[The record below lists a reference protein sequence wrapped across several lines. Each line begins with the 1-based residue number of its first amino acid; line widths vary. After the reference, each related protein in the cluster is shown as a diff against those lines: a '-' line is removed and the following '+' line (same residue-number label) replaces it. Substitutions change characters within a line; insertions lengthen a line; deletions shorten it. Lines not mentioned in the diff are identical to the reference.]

1 MLAVWVGN
9 FDGRR
14 NPAFIGRTCA
24 GPLLFQMIDSM
35 RLQSRSRP
43 PPIAPGSGVEMTAR
57 TGKPPQIAA
66 PREALHWHPAPGV
79 HHLKALDD
87 RGRSSTCKVTLQ
99 TVAAK

>member
-1 MLAVWVGN
+1 
-9 FDGRR
+9 
-14 NPAFIGRTCA
+14 
-24 GPLLFQMIDSM
+24 
-35 RLQSRSRP
+35 
-43 PPIAPGSGVEMTAR
+43 MTAR

-87 RGRSSTCKVTLQ
+87 RGRSSACKVTLQ

>member
-9 FDGRR
+9 FDGRLK
-14 NPAFIGRTCA
+14 PAFIGRTCA

-43 PPIAPGSGVEMTAR
+43 P
-57 TGKPPQIAA
+57 QIAA

-79 HHLKALDD
+79 HHLTALDD
-87 RGRSSTCKVTLQ
+87 RGRSSACKVTLQ